1 MFLVLAFKLALIFI
15 VKDIGSSMVIKPKI
29 RGFICTNA
37 HPVGCSEHVQE
48 QINYVKQQGA
58 LKNAP
63 KNVLVIGAST
73 GYGLASRITAAFG
86 GSAKTLGVFFEK
98 EGTERKTGS
107 AGWYNTA
114 AFQDAADEAG
124 LWSKNINGD
133 AFSNEIKQ
141 KAINTIKADL
151 GKVDLIIYSLASPRR
166 TDPNTGEVFSSTLKP
181 IGNAVTTKNLN
192 TSKRE
197 IDEITVEAANQDDID
212 NTIKVMGG
220 EDWEMWID
228 ALKEADVL
236 ADNFKTTAY
245 TYIGKELTWP
255 IYGHAT
261 IGKAKEDLDRAT
273 AAIKESTKV
282 LNGEAYV
289 SSLNAV
295 VTQASS
301 AIPIMPLYISALFK
315 VMKADGTYE
324 GTIEQ
329 IHALF
334 SENLYGESPRFDEGG
349 HLFQNYKELEDDV
362 QARIQAVWDKVDTS
376 SIDELT
382 DYVGYH
388 NEFLRLFGFGIDG
401 VDYDQDVDSVKPIAN
416 MIN

>member
-1 MFLVLAFKLALIFI
+1 
-15 VKDIGSSMVIKPKI
+15 MVIKPKI

-37 HPVGCSEHVQE
+37 HPVGCAEHVQE
-48 QINYVKQQGA
+48 QINYVKAQGP
-58 LKNAP
+58 LSNAP

-86 GSAKTLGVFFEK
+86 GGAKTLGIFFEK
-98 EGTERKTGS
+98 EGSERKTGS

-114 AFQDAADEAG
+114 AFQAAAEEAG

-141 KAINTIKADL
+141 KAIDTIKADL
-151 GKVDLIIYSLASPRR
+151 GKIDLVIYSLASPRR
-166 TDPNTGEVFSSTLKP
+166 TDPNTGETYSSTLKP
-181 IGNAVTTKNLN
+181 IGSDITTKNLN
-192 TSKRE
+192 TSKRV
-197 IDEITVEAANQDDID
+197 IDEVTVEAASQEDID

-228 ALKEADVL
+228 ALKAADVL

-273 AAIKESTKV
+273 QAIKESTKG

-334 SENLYGESPRFDEGG
+334 TENLYGETPRFDDGG

-362 QARIQAVWDKVDTS
+362 QARVQKVWDTVDTDT
-376 SIDELT
+376 IDELT

-388 NEFLRLFGFGIDG
+388 NEFLRLFGFGIDS
-401 VDYDQDVDSVKPIAN
+401 VDYEQDVNPDVAISQLID
-416 MIN
+416 

>member
-1 MFLVLAFKLALIFI
+1 
-15 VKDIGSSMVIKPKI
+15 MVVKPKI

-37 HPVGCSEHVQE
+37 HSAGCAAHVQE
-48 QINYVKQQGA
+48 QIEYVKAQGQIE
-58 LKNAP
+58 NGP

-86 GSAKTLGVFFEK
+86 AGAKTLGVFFEK
-98 EGTERKTGS
+98 EGTERKTAS

-114 AFQDAADEAG
+114 AFQQAADEAG

-133 AFSNEIKQ
+133 AFSDEIKQ
-141 KAINTIKADL
+141 KTIAAIKAEM
-151 GKVDLIIYSLASPRR
+151 GKVDLVIYSLASPRR
-166 TDPNTGEVFSSTLKP
+166 TDPKTGEVFSSVLKP
-181 IGNAVTTKNLN
+181 IGNDVTTKNLN
-192 TSKRE
+192 TSSRT
-197 IDEITVEAANQDDID
+197 IGDITVEAANEEEIA

-220 EDWEMWID
+220 EDWEFWID

-236 ADNFKTTAY
+236 ENGFKTTAY

-255 IYGHAT
+255 IYGDAT

-273 AAIKESTKV
+273 AAIKASTAS

-329 IHALF
+329 IDGLF
-334 SENLYGESPRFDEGG
+334 RESLYAETPRFDEGG

-362 QARIQAVWDKVDTS
+362 QSRVQVIWDTVNSDT
-376 SIDELT
+376 IDELT
-382 DYVGYH
+382 DYTGYH
-388 NEFLRLFGFGIDG
+388 NEFLRLFGFGIEAIDYEKE
-401 VDYDQDVDSVKPIAN
+401 VDPVV
-416 MIN
+416 MINHLL

>member
-1 MFLVLAFKLALIFI
+1 
-15 VKDIGSSMVIKPKI
+15 MVIKPKI

-37 HPVGCSEHVQE
+37 HPVGCAEHVQE
-48 QINYVKQQGA
+48 QINYVKAQGP
-58 LKNAP
+58 LSNAP

-86 GSAKTLGVFFEK
+86 GGAKTLGIFFEK
-98 EGTERKTGS
+98 EGNERKTGS

-114 AFQDAADEAG
+114 AFQAAAEEAG

-141 KAINTIKADL
+141 KAIDTIKADL
-151 GKVDLIIYSLASPRR
+151 GKIDLVIYSLASPRR
-166 TDPNTGEVFSSTLKP
+166 TDPNTGETYSSTLKP
-181 IGNAVTTKNLN
+181 IGSDITTKNLN
-192 TSKRE
+192 TSKRV
-197 IDEITVEAANQDDID
+197 IDEVTVEAASQEDID

-273 AAIKESTKV
+273 QAIKESTKD

-334 SENLYGESPRFDEGG
+334 TENLYGETPRFDEGG

-362 QARIQAVWDKVDTS
+362 QARVQHVWDTVDTDT
-376 SIDELT
+376 IDELT

-388 NEFLRLFGFGIDG
+388 TEFLRLFGFGIDS
-401 VDYDQDVDSVKPIAN
+401 VDYEQDVNPDVAISQLID
-416 MIN
+416 

>member
-1 MFLVLAFKLALIFI
+1 
-15 VKDIGSSMVIKPKI
+15 MVIKPKI

-37 HPVGCSEHVQE
+37 HPVGCAAHVQE
-48 QINYVKQQGA
+48 QINYVKAQGP
-58 LKNAP
+58 LSNAP

-86 GSAKTLGVFFEK
+86 GGAKTLGIFFEK
-98 EGTERKTGS
+98 EGSERKTGS

-114 AFQDAADEAG
+114 AFQAAAEEAG

-141 KAINTIKADL
+141 KAIDTIKADL
-151 GKVDLIIYSLASPRR
+151 GKIDLVIYSLASPRR
-166 TDPNTGEVFSSTLKP
+166 TDPNTGETYSSTLKP
-181 IGNAVTTKNLN
+181 IGSDITTKNLN
-192 TSKRE
+192 TSKRV
-197 IDEITVEAANQDDID
+197 IDEVTVEAASQEDID

-228 ALKEADVL
+228 ALKDADVL

-273 AAIKESTKV
+273 QAIKESTKD

-334 SENLYGESPRFDEGG
+334 TENLYGETPRFDEGG

-362 QARIQAVWDKVDTS
+362 QARVQHVWDTVDTDT
-376 SIDELT
+376 IDELT

-388 NEFLRLFGFGIDG
+388 TEFLRLFGFGIDS
-401 VDYDQDVDSVKPIAN
+401 VDYEQDVNPDVAISQLID
-416 MIN
+416 

>member
-1 MFLVLAFKLALIFI
+1 
-15 VKDIGSSMVIKPKI
+15 MVIKPKI

-37 HPVGCSEHVQE
+37 HPVGCAEHVQE
-48 QINYVKQQGA
+48 QINYVKAQGP
-58 LKNAP
+58 LSNAP

-86 GSAKTLGVFFEK
+86 GGAKTSGIFFEK
-98 EGTERKTGS
+98 EGSERKTGS

-114 AFQDAADEAG
+114 AFQAAAEEAA

-141 KAINTIKADL
+141 KAIDTIKADL
-151 GKVDLIIYSLASPRR
+151 GKIDLVIYSLASPRR
-166 TDPNTGEVFSSTLKP
+166 TDPNTGETYSSTLKP
-181 IGNAVTTKNLN
+181 IGSDITTKNLN
-192 TSKRE
+192 TSKRV
-197 IDEITVEAANQDDID
+197 IDEVTVEAASQEDID

-273 AAIKESTKV
+273 QAIKESTKG

-329 IHALF
+329 IHSLF
-334 SENLYGESPRFDEGG
+334 TENLYGETPRFDEGG

-362 QARIQAVWDKVDTS
+362 QARVQHVWDTVDTDT
-376 SIDELT
+376 IDELT

-388 NEFLRLFGFGIDG
+388 NEFLRLFGFGIDS
-401 VDYDQDVDSVKPIAN
+401 VDYEQDVNPDVAISQLID
-416 MIN
+416 